1 MKLSAI
7 VVIIIIGVVY
17 LALEIANRARLKR
30 KDLTFV
36 IPHEIGGKPV
46 RELTSALLSGFRI
59 AKKASTIVVPDSVT
73 TIGKGAFGGC
83 ASLTSVEIPD
93 SVTSIGDCAFADCA
107 SLTSVEIPASVKLG
121 KDVFPVSCRVVR
133 K

>member
-7 VVIIIIGVVY
+7 AVIIIVGAVY

-36 IPHEIGGKPV
+36 IPHEIDGNPV

-59 AKKASTIVVPDSVT
+59 AKKASKIVIPDSVT
-73 TIGKGAFGGC
+73 SIGEGAFFDC
-83 ASLTSVEIPD
+83 TSLTSVEIPD
-93 SVTSIGDCAFADCA
+93 RYVHRRG
-107 SLTSVEIPASVKLG
+107 
-121 KDVFPVSCRVVR
+121 RVL
-133 K
+133 

>member
-1 MKLSAI
+1 MKLNTIA
-7 VVIIIIGVVY
+7 VIIIIGVVY

-36 IPHEIGGKPV
+36 IPHEIDGKPV
-46 RELTSALLSGFRI
+46 RELTSALLRRFRI
-59 AKKASTIVVPDSVT
+59 AMKASKIIVPESVT
-73 TIGKGAFGGC
+73 TIGESAFEDC
-83 ASLTSVEIPD
+83 ENLTSVEIPD
-93 SVTSIGDCAFADCA
+93 SVTSIGKGAFGGWA

-121 KDVFPVSCRVVR
+121 KDVFPDTRRVVR